1 MIDVCLAGTGGM
13 LPLPNRWLTCLWL
26 EYNGK
31 AALIDCGEGTQIT
44 LAKQGCKLSRLDA
57 LLITHAHADHISG
70 LAGLLLSLG
79 NCGKTDTLTIYGHEG
94 ISAVIEQLC
103 CICPMLPFPLEVKEL
118 SQTEISH
125 FTWNDLKVQSL
136 PLRHKIPCLGYSFQL
151 HRKPVFNPQKA
162 KEFGIPVQFWKSL
175 HAGETITTEDVV
187 YTQAMVTDET
197 RPPIKVTY
205 MTDTMYF
212 EEMTDFAKDSDL
224 LVCEG
229 MYGDDDYLP
238 KMQEKT
244 HMVFSQAAVLARDA
258 AVKELWLTHY
268 SPALTDPAEY
278 TAAVQAIFAD
288 TVVSTDG
295 QRMTLK

>member
-13 LPLPNRWLTCLWL
+13 LPLPNRWLTCFWL

-44 LAKQGCKLSRLDA
+44 LAKHGCKLSRLDA

-79 NCGKTDTLTIYGHEG
+79 NYGKTDALTIYGHEG
-94 ISAVIEQLC
+94 ISTVIEQLC

-118 SQTEISH
+118 SETEISR
-125 FTWNDLKVQSL
+125 FEWNGLEVQSL
-136 PLRHKIPCLGYSFQL
+136 PLRHRIPCLGYSFML

-162 KEFGIPVQFWKSL
+162 KALDIPMQFWKQL
-175 HAGETITTEDVV
+175 HAGETVTTQDAV
-187 YTQAMVTDET
+187 YTQDMVTDEK
-197 RPPIKVTY
+197 RPPLKITY
-205 MTDTMYF
+205 MTDTLYF
-212 EEMTDFAKDSDL
+212 KEMTGFAKDSDL

-229 MYGDDDYLP
+229 MYGDDAYLP
-238 KMQEKT
+238 KMQEKM
-244 HMVFSQAAVLARDA
+244 HMVFSQTAELAKHSGA
-258 AVKELWLTHY
+258 KQLWLTHY

-278 TAAVQAIFAD
+278 AAAVQEIFTD
-288 TVVSTDG
+288 TVVSVDG
-295 QRMTLK
+295 QRMTLR